1 MSPVWV
7 IMNRAAVSA
16 GVRVLLGTLWGYIS
30 FLFGKGPGLG
40 WVGLLRGEALILQ
53 EVICPNCP
61 PERPQGTVHC
71 LLSPQTP
78 DPELHT
84 KGWPQGGRADT
95 GLCKKGQR

>member
-30 FLFGKGPGLG
+30 FHFGKGPGLG
-40 WVGLLRGEALILQ
+40 WVGLLRGAAFNFARGDMSKLSSREATG
-53 EVICPNCP
+53 N
-61 PERPQGTVHC
+61 H
-71 LLSPQTP
+71 LLSVIPQTP

-95 GLCKKGQR
+95 ELCKKG